1 MKIKTIIIED
11 NYKIRESLGILL
23 KTNFSEIEIVGEA
36 DSVSSGE
43 ELISTQKPDFV
54 IFDIDIFKGTSFDI
68 LSNLKAKGEV
78 NFKFIFLTAH
88 SNTENTI
95 KAIKYSANDFLV
107 KPLDE
112 ALLMESVDT
121 IIESIRQKQ
130 DQNQKLDLLLEL
142 LDNPGNINQRIGI
155 QTTKGQIQQVILK
168 DVIYLKSDGIITI
181 FRLEDGTELKGFKNI
196 GYYADNLC
204 RDYDFIQIHQGI
216 VINLNFLKTFTPS
229 TREVLLKNG
238 LILEASRNGSRVLKE
253 YLLSYSPSKLKLG
266 FIKDI
271 LLKLKI

>member
-1 MKIKTIIIED
+1 
-11 NYKIRESLGILL
+11 LGILL
-23 KTNFSEIEIVGEA
+23 KTNFKEIEIVGEA
-36 DSVSSGE
+36 DNVVSGE
-43 ELISTQKPDFV
+43 EVISDQKPDFV
-54 IFDIDIFKGTSFDI
+54 IFDIDILKGTSFDI

-107 KPLDE
+107 KPLDQD
-112 ALLMESVDT
+112 LLIQSVNT
-121 IIESIRQKQ
+121 IIESIRLRQ

-155 QTTKGQIQQVILK
+155 QTAKGQIQQIILK
-168 DVIYLKSDGIITI
+168 DVLYFKSDGIITV
-181 FRLEDGTELKGFKNI
+181 FTMENGTELKGFKNI
-196 GYYADNLC
+196 GFYADNLC

-216 VINLNFLKTFTPS
+216 VINLNFLLTFTPA
-229 TREVLLKNG
+229 TKTVLLKNG
-238 LILEASRNGSRVLKE
+238 QKLEASRNGSKVLKE

-271 LLKLKI
+271 LKKLKI

>member
-11 NYKIRESLGILL
+11 NYKIRETLGILL
-23 KTNFSEIEIVGEA
+23 KTNFKEIEIVGEA
-36 DSVSSGE
+36 DNVVSGE
-43 ELISTQKPDFV
+43 EVISDQKPDFV
-54 IFDIDIFKGTSFDI
+54 IFDIDILKGTSFDI

-107 KPLDE
+107 KPLDQD
-112 ALLMESVDT
+112 LLIQSVNT
-121 IIESIRQKQ
+121 IIESIRLRQ

-142 LDNPGNINQRIGI
+142 LDNPGNINQRIEI
-155 QTTKGQIQQVILK
+155 QTAKGQIQQIILK
-168 DVIYLKSDGIITI
+168 DVLYFKSDGIITV
-181 FRLEDGTELKGFKNI
+181 FTMENGTELKGFKNI
-196 GYYADNLC
+196 GFYADNLC

-216 VINLNFLKTFTPS
+216 VINLNFLLTFPPATKT
-229 TREVLLKNG
+229 VLLKNG
-238 LILEASRNGSRVLKE
+238 QKLEASRNGSKVLKE

-271 LLKLKI
+271 LKKLKI